1 MREKS
6 FVNERPVTSF
16 LYEIDI
22 VFICVVYCLN
32 KTAAKDHNQYH
43 WHAHCFTKY

>member
-6 FVNERPVTSF
+6 FVIEKPVTSF

-22 VFICVVYCLN
+22 DLICTVYCLN
-32 KTAAKDHNQYH
+32 KPVAKDHNQYH
-43 WHAHCFTKY
+43 